1 MMEELG
7 ATEDD
12 LDDISGFPRDIQGV
26 AIGVLVKELREGG
39 AKISLRTGDAYNA
52 SEICGK
58 LGGGGHRAAAGAQD
72 DAGMESAKAR
82 ILAAIAE
89 SGVKL

>member
-1 MMEELG
+1 MWLKYAERMMAL
-7 ATEDD
+7 
-12 LDDISGFPRDIQGV
+12 L
-26 AIGVLVKELREGG
+26 
-39 AKISLRTGDAYNA
+39 
-52 SEICGK
+52 
-58 LGGGGHRAAAGAQD
+58 GGGHRAAAGAQD